1 MEIVMKNNRAKTW
14 IRMKKD
20 WRLYTFLLIPLIYV
34 IVFKYIPMGGI
45 VIAFKDYKMRL
56 GIWGSEWVGLE
67 HFVRFLNSY
76 QFKRVVSNTVILS
89 FYSIVAGFPLPVIFA
104 LLINS
109 VRNARFKKITQSIAC
124 LPHFISTVVL
134 VGIVFQI
141 FNNRI
146 GLYGIIGELI
156 TGEYPAD
163 IMGSPSVF
171 RHMYVWSGIWQ
182 GFGWSSIIYTASLA
196 GVDPSYHEAAQID
209 GATRLQRIL
218 HIDLPSILPTIIT
231 MLILRMGSVMSIGFE
246 KTYLMQNTLNMSA
259 SEVISTYSY
268 SVGLAGGS
276 NTNMSYATAIGVFN
290 SVVNLLLLVLVN
302 KISRKVSET
311 SLW

>member
-1 MEIVMKNNRAKTW
+1 MKNNRAKTW
-14 IRMKKD
+14 MRMKKD
-20 WRLYTFLLIPLIYV
+20 WRLYTFLLLPLIYI
-34 IVFKYIPMGGI
+34 IVFKYIPMGGV

-56 GIWGSEWVGLE
+56 GIWGSEWVGFE
-67 HFVRFLNSY
+67 HFMRFFNSY
-76 QFKRVVSNTVILS
+76 QFKRAISNTLILS
-89 FYSIVAGFPLPVIFA
+89 FYNIVAGFPLPIIFA
-104 LLINS
+104 LMINS

-141 FNNRI
+141 FNNRT
-146 GLYGIIGELI
+146 GLYGILGELF
-156 TGEYPAD
+156 TGKYPSD

-171 RHMYVWSGIWQ
+171 RHMYVWSGIWK
-182 GFGWSSIIYTASLA
+182 GFGWGSIIYTAALA

-218 HIDLPSILPTIIT
+218 YIDLPSILPTIIT
-231 MLILRMGSVMSIGFE
+231 MLILRMGDVMSIGFE

-268 SVGLAGGS
+268 SVGLAGGA
-276 NTNMSYATAIGVFN
+276 NTNMSYATAIGLFN
-290 SVVNLLLLVLVN
+290 SVVNLIMLVLAN

>member
-1 MEIVMKNNRAKTW
+1 MKNNRAKTW

-34 IVFKYIPMGGI
+34 IVFKYIPMSGI
-45 VIAFKDYKMRL
+45 VIAFKNYKMKL

-67 HFVRFLNSY
+67 HFVRFFNSY

-104 LLINS
+104 LMINS

-146 GLYGIIGELI
+146 GLYGILGELL
-156 TGEYPAD
+156 TGEYPSD

-182 GFGWSSIIYTASLA
+182 GFGWSSIIYTAALA

-209 GATRLQRIL
+209 GATRLQRII

-268 SVGLAGGS
+268 SVGLAGGA

-290 SVVNLLLLVLVN
+290 SLVNLLLLVLVN

>member
-1 MEIVMKNNRAKTW
+1 MKNNRAKTFM
-14 IRMKKD
+14 RMKKD
-20 WRLYTFLLIPLIYV
+20 WRLYTFLLIPLIYI
-34 IVFKYIPMGGI
+34 IVFKYIPMGGV

-56 GIWGSEWVGLE
+56 GIWGSEWVGFE
-67 HFVRFLNSY
+67 HFMRFFKSY
-76 QFKRVVSNTVILS
+76 QFKRAVSNTLILS
-89 FYSIVAGFPLPVIFA
+89 FYNIVAGFPLPIIFA
-104 LLINS
+104 LMINS

-146 GLYGIIGELI
+146 GLYGILGELF

-171 RHMYVWSGIWQ
+171 RHMYVWSGIWK
-182 GFGWSSIIYTASLA
+182 GFGWGSIIYTASLA

-209 GATRLQRIL
+209 GATRLQRII

-231 MLILRMGSVMSIGFE
+231 MLILRMGDVMSIGFE

-268 SVGLAGGS
+268 SVGLAGGA
-276 NTNMSYATAIGVFN
+276 NTNMSYATAIGLFN
-290 SVVNLLLLVLVN
+290 SVVNLILLVTAN

>member
-1 MEIVMKNNRAKTW
+1 MKNNRAKTW
-14 IRMKKD
+14 IRIKKD

-34 IVFKYIPMGGI
+34 IVFKYIPMSGI
-45 VIAFKDYKMRL
+45 VIAFKNYKMRL

-67 HFVRFLNSY
+67 HFVRFFNSY

-104 LLINS
+104 LMINS

-146 GLYGIIGELI
+146 GLYGILGELL
-156 TGEYPAD
+156 TGEYPSD

-182 GFGWSSIIYTASLA
+182 GFGWSSIIYTAALA

-209 GATRLQRIL
+209 GATRLQRII

-268 SVGLAGGS
+268 SVGLAGGA

-290 SVVNLLLLVLVN
+290 SLVNLLLLVLVN

>member
-1 MEIVMKNNRAKTW
+1 MKNNRAKTW

-67 HFVRFLNSY
+67 HFVRFFNSY

-104 LLINS
+104 LMINS

-146 GLYGIIGELI
+146 GLYGILGELI
-156 TGEYPAD
+156 TGKYPSD

-182 GFGWSSIIYTASLA
+182 GFGWSSIIYTAALA

-209 GATRLQRIL
+209 GATRLQRIMY
-218 HIDLPSILPTIIT
+218 IDFPSILPTIIT

-268 SVGLAGGS
+268 SVGLAGGA
-276 NTNMSYATAIGVFN
+276 NTNMSYATAIGIFN
-290 SVVNLLLLVLVN
+290 SVVNLILLVLVN

>member
-1 MEIVMKNNRAKTW
+1 MKSNRAKTFM
-14 IRMKKD
+14 RMKKD
-20 WRLYTFLLIPLIYV
+20 WRLYTFLLIPLIYI
-34 IVFKYIPMGGI
+34 IVFKYIPMGGV

-56 GIWGSEWVGLE
+56 GIWGSEWVGFE
-67 HFVRFLNSY
+67 HFMRFFKSY
-76 QFKRVVSNTVILS
+76 QFKRAVSNTLILS
-89 FYSIVAGFPLPVIFA
+89 FYNIVAGFPLPIIFA
-104 LLINS
+104 LMINS

-141 FNNRI
+141 FNNRT
-146 GLYGIIGELI
+146 GLYGILGEMF
-156 TGEYPAD
+156 TGEYPSD

-171 RHMYVWSGIWQ
+171 RHMYVWSGIWK
-182 GFGWSSIIYTASLA
+182 GFGWGSIIYTAALA

-209 GATRLQRIL
+209 GATRLQRII

-231 MLILRMGSVMSIGFE
+231 MLILRMGDVMSIGFE

-268 SVGLAGGS
+268 SVGLAGGA
-276 NTNMSYATAIGVFN
+276 NTNMSYATAIGLFN
-290 SVVNLLLLVLVN
+290 SVVNLILLVTAN

>member
-1 MEIVMKNNRAKTW
+1 MKNNRAKTW
-14 IRMKKD
+14 MRMKRD
-20 WRLYTFLLIPLIYV
+20 WRLYTFLLIPLIYI

-56 GIWGSEWVGLE
+56 GLWGSEWVGFE
-67 HFVRFLNSY
+67 HFVRFFKSY

-104 LLINS
+104 LMINS
-109 VRNARFKKITQSIAC
+109 VRNARFKKITQSIVC

-146 GLYGIIGELI
+146 GLYGILGEWL
-156 TGEYPAD
+156 TGKYPAD

-209 GATRLQRIL
+209 GATRLQRII

-268 SVGLAGGS
+268 SVGLAGGA
-276 NTNMSYATAIGVFN
+276 NTNMSYATAIGLFN
-290 SVVNLLLLVLVN
+290 SIVNLLLLVIVN